1 MEFFF
6 ANNKDE
12 LLAAST
18 IIKAQIY
25 NTYLRFESSREIE
38 ASILYQESLSGQE
51 YGLDI
56 YNDLSGNL
64 KGLSLR
70 EKVSMRSGET
80 DCAKI
85 VMPNEEVI
93 NIATIISE
101 NAHHPGNMDL
111 DLFKTD
117 NGYYI
122 LEMNPR
128 FGGGYP
134 FSHAAGANLPLALV
148 SWLQNKEP
156 DKQLLTATILNTFHK
171 DISIV
176 EINSQEEE

>member
-1 MEFFF
+1 
-6 ANNKDE
+6 
-12 LLAAST
+12 
-18 IIKAQIY
+18 
-25 NTYLRFESSREIE
+25 
-38 ASILYQESLSGQE
+38 
-51 YGLDI
+51 
-56 YNDLSGNL
+56 
-64 KGLSLR
+64 
-70 EKVSMRSGET
+70 
-80 DCAKI
+80 
-85 VMPNEEVI
+85 
-93 NIATIISE
+93 
-101 NAHHPGNMDL
+101 MDL